1 MATGDHVNMLLDRNG
16 TLVCNKSGNP
26 LAKLSVKA
34 GGMWNKRLKS
44 IREVRIFAMMR
55 RSADEDELA
64 ERREKYRVPTWEV
77 PMLEVMWEGRD

>member
-1 MATGDHVNMLLDRNG
+1 
-16 TLVCNKSGNP
+16 
-26 LAKLSVKA
+26 
-34 GGMWNKRLKS
+34 MWNKRLKS